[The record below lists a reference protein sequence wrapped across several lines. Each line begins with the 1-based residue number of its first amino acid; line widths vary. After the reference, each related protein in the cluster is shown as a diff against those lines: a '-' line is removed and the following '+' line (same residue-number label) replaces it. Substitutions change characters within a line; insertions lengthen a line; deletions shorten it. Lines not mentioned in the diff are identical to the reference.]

1 MAYPF
6 LCTVYVS
13 CLVSGCFYI
22 DGDKKLDFRFS
33 NGFETNLS
41 WYEDR
46 VLDVRNNLI
55 LDLTLFLWLLNFA
68 GTQGRQTAFSFQ
80 CTDYVSCLVSM
91 LLYPSCVVTNRQT

>member
-1 MAYPF
+1 MAFPF

-46 VLDVRNNLI
+46 VLHVRNNLI

-68 GTQGRQTAFSFQ
+68 GTHGGKAAFSLQ
-80 CTDYVSCLVSM
+80 CTDYVSCLVSR
-91 LLYPSCVVTNRQT
+91 LLYPSSVVTNRQI